1 MIDALYHSEHVSD
14 YMYIVL
20 LPWNIT
26 DNNHSCARLTFRILG
41 VIQSLGQ

>member
-1 MIDALYHSEHVSD
+1 MIDALYHSEHDSD

-26 DNNHSCARLTFRILG
+26 ITIPVPGSH
-41 VIQSLGQ
+41 

>member
-1 MIDALYHSEHVSD
+1 MIDALYHSENVSD